1 MLLWFV
7 GLSVALVWLVF
18 QSPALDVRV
27 VAAGAL
33 LPWAD
38 AVTGGTWVLHTLLGS
53 VALLAVVMLATRRRR
68 LLRRRLLG
76 IPIGTFLHLV
86 LDGAWTDADLF
97 WWPFLGGDAL
107 GEPLPEL
114 DRPAGLLVLMEL
126 AGVAA
131 MAWTWRAFGL
141 ADTGRRAALVRTGRL
156 RPPGPTGSA
165 GPA

>member
-1 MLLWFV
+1 MVLWFV

-33 LPWAD
+33 LPWLD
-38 AVTGGTWVLHTLLGS
+38 GVTGGTSVLHTLVGS
-53 VALLAVVMLATRRRR
+53 VALLAIVMLATRRRR

-86 LDGAWTDADLF
+86 LDGAWADAELF

-107 GEPLPEL
+107 GDELPEL
-114 DRPAGLLVLMEL
+114 ARSTATVIAMEL
-126 AGVAA
+126 GGIAAGV
-131 MAWTWRAFGL
+131 WTWRTFGL
-141 ADTGRRAALVRTGRL
+141 GDRAKRDNLVRTGRL
-156 RPPGPTGSA
+156 RP
-165 GPA
+165 

>member
-27 VAAGAL
+27 VALGAL
-33 LPWAD
+33 VPWLD
-38 AVTGGTWVLHTLLGS
+38 GVTGGTSALHTLLGS
-53 VALLAVVMLATRRRR
+53 VVLLAVVMLATRRRR

-86 LDGAWTDADLF
+86 LDGAWADADLF
-97 WWPFLGGDAL
+97 WWPFLGSDAL
-107 GEPLPEL
+107 GDELPEL
-114 DRPAGLLVLMEL
+114 ARSAAVIVAMEV

-131 MAWTWRAFGL
+131 LAWTWRAFGL
-141 ADTGRRAALVRTGRL
+141 DDRARRDDLVRTGRL
-156 RPPGPTGSA
+156 RP
-165 GPA
+165 